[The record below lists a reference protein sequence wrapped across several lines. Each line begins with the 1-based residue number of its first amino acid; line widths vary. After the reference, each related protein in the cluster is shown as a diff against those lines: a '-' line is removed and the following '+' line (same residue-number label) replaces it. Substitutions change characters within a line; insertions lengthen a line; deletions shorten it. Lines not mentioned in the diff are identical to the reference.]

1 MALGGDQ
8 GGAIRTPSSWC
19 GVYGLK
25 PSWGLVPV
33 NASMP
38 ISYSVDHCGP
48 ICASAED
55 VALLLSVIA
64 EHDGWYHRTI
74 PA

>member
-1 MALGGDQ
+1 
-8 GGAIRTPSSWC
+8 
-19 GVYGLK
+19 
-25 PSWGLVPV
+25 VPV

-48 ICASAED
+48 ICASVED

-64 EHDGWYHRTI
+64 EHDGWDRRTI